1 MWQSAAECNGD
12 PIEPWY
18 PGDEAVD
25 WIGLS
30 YTAPAA
36 CDFAAVNAV
45 LNFARQRG
53 KPLLI
58 AAEPQGYDVGQLSYS
73 PDGQKVTHL
82 TSGNLWKG
90 WFQPFF
96 DFIRKNTDMIRAVNY
111 LNVGAAQVQ
120 ANKGILDRWK
130 TEIVDPRYLQA
141 APELFRSIGYN
152 PAQQ

>member
-1 MWQSAAECNGD
+1 MWQSAAQCGGG

-53 KPLLI
+53 KPLFI
-58 AAEPQGYDVGQLSYS
+58 AAEPQGYDIGQLSYS
-73 PDGQKVTHL
+73 PDGQSVTHL

-96 DFIRKNTDMIRAVNY
+96 DFIRKNTDIIRAVGY
-111 LNVGAAQVQ
+111 LNDGTAQVQ

-130 TEIVDPRYLQA
+130 TEIGDARYLQA
-141 APELFRSIGYN
+141 APELFEKLGYTS
-152 PAQQ
+152 AQP